1 MFVFSLRC
9 PFLNYSN
16 VCDHLPKFKILGIEV
31 SLFLRP
37 LICTHCVFDR
47 FLFLLFFFF
56 HSLFGQYSK
65 QDFQWLSVKLNFT
78 SVLNQKCQAGN
89 YTYWSPN
96 DEVPDQNTY

>member
-1 MFVFSLRC
+1 MFDL
-9 PFLNYSN
+9 
-16 VCDHLPKFKILGIEV
+16 
-31 SLFLRP
+31 
-37 LICTHCVFDR
+37 